1 MVASLDS
8 ALSALQAFGQKL
20 GLTAG
25 NIANVNTD
33 GFKKSRAVFQEGR
46 NGDVTVSEQRVNSP
60 GIPLGIP
67 MEEEAAGGD
76 ATRES
81 SNVALEEEIPELITS
96 VYGFRANLKTVKA
109 QDEVLGHLL
118 DIIG

>member
-33 GFKKSRAVFQEGR
+33 GFKKSRAVFHEGR
-46 NGDVTVSEQRVNSP
+46 NGAVTIDEQRVNAP
-60 GIPLGIP
+60 GIP
-67 MEEEAAGGD
+67 MEEEAASEG

-118 DIIG
+118 DIVG

>member
-1 MVASLDS
+1 MVPPLDS

-20 GLTAG
+20 GMTAG

-33 GFKKSRAVFQEGR
+33 GFKKSRAFFQEGR
-46 NGDVTVSEQRVNSP
+46 NGEVTVSEQRMNTP
-60 GIPLGIP
+60 GLPLENKATSG
-67 MEEEAAGGD
+67 A

-109 QDEVLGHLL
+109 QDEMLGHLL
-118 DIIG
+118 DTVA

>member
-1 MVASLDS
+1 MVPPLDS

-20 GLTAG
+20 GMTAG

-33 GFKKSRAVFQEGR
+33 GFKKSRAFFQEGR
-46 NGDVTVSEQRVNSP
+46 NGEVTVSEQRMNTP
-60 GIPLGIP
+60 GLPLDN
-67 MEEEAAGGD
+67 EATSGA

-109 QDEVLGHLL
+109 QDEMLGHLL
-118 DIIG
+118 DTVA

>member
-46 NGDVTVSEQRVNSP
+46 NGEVTVNEQRVNSP
-60 GIPLGIP
+60 GIPL
-67 MEEEAAGGD
+67 EEEAASEG

-81 SNVALEEEIPELITS
+81 SNVALEEEIPDLITS

-118 DIIG
+118 DIVG